1 MTIEIQTGVGR
12 IVWGNPGRAQIKKHQ
27 DGQLKGQ
34 PVLKDGQPVQQWAF
48 GVAFPKA
55 DFQTTIWPPWRKRRR
70 AAIRKASRRASLGN
84 MLTATASIARV
95 KPFNQREG
103 YAGCFVLT
111 ISTEAFAPPIYK
123 LENGAYRQMKPEEI
137 KTGDYVALAL
147 SLKVNVATG
156 TNTPSLYINPVAI
169 EHVGYG
175 QEIQSVGAVDPN
187 AVFGGQQRALPPGA
201 SATPLAPA
209 AGTGMPGT
217 MPGMMPPP
225 APMAPPA
232 PGMMPVAPPMMA
244 PPAPAWH
251 RRPRLPPARRDR
263 PTRRISRRTG
273 AAASYGGTARLG
285 FRALPLRRRSRRPH
299 RALWRTLAACPA
311 LPANAGH
318 DAPPMI

>member
-12 IVWGNPGRAQIKKHQ
+12 IVWGNPGRSQVKKHQ

-55 DFQTTIWPPWRKRRR
+55 DFQTSIWPSMAQE
-70 AAIRKASRRASLGN
+70 AASGYPQGVPPRFSWKYQDGDGVDSAG
-84 MLTATASIARV
+84 

-111 ISTEAFAPPIYK
+111 VSTEAFAPPIFK
-123 LENGAYRQMKPEEI
+123 FENGAYRQMKPEEI
-137 KTGDYVALAL
+137 KCGDYVALAL

-156 TNTPSLYINPVAI
+156 TNTPSLYINPIAI

-232 PGMMPVAPPMMA
+232 PGMMPPAPMMA
-244 PPAPAWH
+244 PPPAPIA
-251 RRPRLPPARRDR
+251 PPPPPGPAR
-263 PTRRISRRTG
+263 PTDPTHIAPDGRGGELWWNGAAWVPG
-273 AAASYGGTARLG
+273 AAAPAPLPPPAPG
-285 FRALPLRRRSRRPH
+285 FV
-299 RALWRTLAACPA
+299 
-311 LPANAGH
+311 ANAGGMPGV
-318 DAPPMI
+318 APMPGMMPPR